1 MLSFKKCKKRAERA
15 RTIINQHLFCL
26 PAQSQISWKSSSSSS
41 YSCSTIG
48 KLSSVLRLQKRFEE
62 SYLGL
67 NNSFGSFS
75 SLSANYWTINTY
87 FSYVKV
93 FFSLHDISFS
103 LQLFLPPNFECSSQS
118 ASLHTSLSLLCLI
131 FRLFVGTFD
140 LCAWFLYDYYVLFFF
155 MIIFRDYISRQ
166 ILRDIRETE
175 RWWSCCRFASSE
187 VLLVSLMFHLSTS
200 AAIFYYR
207 NFSC

>member
-26 PAQSQISWKSSSSSS
+26 PAQSQISWKSSSS

-87 FSYVKV
+87 FSYVEV

-155 MIIFRDYISRQ
+155 MIIFSRLYITANITRCKRDRTMMI
-166 ILRDIRETE
+166 
-175 RWWSCCRFASSE
+175 
-187 VLLVSLMFHLSTS
+187 MLSV
-200 AAIFYYR
+200 R
-207 NFSC
+207 